1 MHPPMHD
8 AMIDMK
14 QFQKMTSL
22 LLAVVMLLG
31 MVYFAPAAEAATAS
45 DYISTTY
52 ASNLSV
58 KTTRAATLMEYPY
71 AGSSA
76 NYTVPADT
84 TLTVKAL
91 HKSTAG
97 TYWYEVAFYNM
108 TLYVDATSTTLLDHL
123 TGDVSI
129 SDVLSPAS
137 LAIGDSFGIEGVI
150 TSTKNI
156 IGTVTAGMYLNQHL
170 SQVPVISA
178 SDTVNGKKYDLNGSA
193 VDANLTFGSTPAGV
207 YDYAVTVEAIS
218 YYIDDNG
225 ALATSSQNV
234 VVERQQCVVTDWQN
248 PNQSTAFGIDVSVW
262 QGSIDWSKVKNEVD
276 FVVLRIGF
284 SETLDNRFLE
294 YAAGCEQYD
303 IPYGIYHYSYALTAA
318 DATAEGEWVINT
330 LDSYGYQPELP
341 IFFDMEDG
349 TQAALSTSLKENIC
363 RNFCEAIRDGGRDP
377 GFYGFTSWFSTSFIT
392 SYLNSMPVWIAQ
404 IDGFSSNGTATHD
417 GGTWLWQYS
426 WEGSI
431 SGISGDVDCNICYAN
446 FPGIDSSTDTPS
458 DDTYLAN
465 CTEYPAHF
473 EGKTTG
479 TVNLRQYPSTSYSS
493 LASVANGAAVEVT
506 GVYKNSAGEYWYQV
520 NYNGTNGY
528 LSAGYVTPVTY
539 LYDDLA
545 VLSPAMASNLS
556 VGASYNLS
564 GELVSQYNNIYT
576 AYAKIYSAEDTLA
589 TPVLSSSYNCN
600 TKNYNLRSS
609 TVDAG
614 LAFGNLSSG
623 YYTYEISA
631 DVRNYY
637 VSGST
642 LTYKTENVVVWTAPF
657 TVGSAAIAPPADWAC
672 DHNIVTDAA
681 VAPTCTATGLTAGSH
696 CTKCGAVFE
705 AQTVVPATG
714 HSYTAT
720 STPANCKNYE
730 LFHYTCSKC
739 GDSYDIS
746 ADQLTSWSENKPVGV
761 ADSLIETKTQ
771 YRYADCTSTAWQQ
784 SGTGTVEYV
793 NSWPSG
799 FSTSNSL
806 YTKYNKK
813 SSKVTA
819 SETATTKTVINSDAV
834 GGYLYY
840 HWCYTDS
847 YYSVSTSQ
855 GSYTTFHAYYS
866 TSNPS
871 NYTCDTS
878 DYSYKT
884 SHSTC
889 TNTSWWFV
897 AEVYAQ
903 KYTTYTAVPDGQEW
917 GDWSAWSDTAYTAV
931 ENSRKVETRTVYRY
945 TGAALG
951 DHNWSNGSCSVC
963 GTVCSHSFTNRVCTI
978 CGMGEPIK
986 DYYLFGYINGANY
999 GCEEDYATIGDYLFV
1014 DGKLT
1019 ATFTA
1024 DSYVAVK
1031 SADNVKW
1038 FMTNGN
1044 LGTSVTSAIL
1054 YDSSITGANSDKL
1067 YVPKGREI
1075 HFTLVENTDGT
1086 LTLSYEIA
1094 SCQHSWSNGVCVNCG
1109 ESCAHNWSN
1118 STCTVCGMTVVKPEM
1133 RITGASL
1140 SFESEVRYNIYF
1152 VISNGVSVDAQNMGL
1167 IAWNTPQSDGTI
1179 DNATYIIPGAETDGT
1194 EYMVHS
1200 QGIAAKY
1207 LADLLYFKIYIKLDD
1222 GSYVYGDMKSY
1233 SAKLYA
1239 DNRLAKST
1247 NTYTKALC
1255 VAMLNYGAAAQEYFG
1270 YKSYNLM
1277 NSGLTDAQKALVSDY
1292 YESMMG
1298 TLTAADSY
1306 KASKFV
1312 RSTAAFTSRSTSI
1325 SFDGAFSI
1333 NYYFSTGLSVD
1344 SKVTFY
1350 YWDYATYSSVGQLT
1364 KANAT
1369 GSMVMTNTTGTEF
1382 WANVENIAAKEIDQP
1397 VYVAGVY
1404 TSGGVEY
1411 TTGIVTYSLGKYC
1424 QIVAAKTSSDMQDLA
1439 KATAV
1444 YGYYAKEYFANV

>member
-1 MHPPMHD
+1 MHD
-8 AMIDMK
+8 ATIDMK
-14 QFQKMTSL
+14 QFQRMMSL

-52 ASNLSV
+52 AANLSV
-58 KTTRAATLMEYPY
+58 KTTRAATLMEFPTT
-71 AGSSA
+71 GSSA

-108 TLYVDATSTTLLDHL
+108 TLYVDATATTLLDHL
-123 TGDVSI
+123 TGDVTI

-137 LAIGDSFGIEGVI
+137 LAIGDAFGIEGVI

-170 SQVPVISA
+170 SQVPVVSA
-178 SDTVNGKKYDLNGSA
+178 SDTVNGYSYDLNGST

-234 VVERQQCVVTDWQN
+234 VVERQQCVVTDWEN

-262 QGSIDWSKVKNEVD
+262 QGSIDWSQVKNEVD

-303 IPYGIYHYSYALTAA
+303 IPYGVYHYSYALTAA

-330 LDSYGYQPELP
+330 LSSYGYNPDLP
-341 IFFDMEDG
+341 IFFDMEDS
-349 TQAALSTSLKENIC
+349 TQAALSTALKENIC

-377 GFYGFTSWFSTSFIT
+377 GFYGFTSWFSSSFVST
-392 SYLNSMPVWIAQ
+392 YLNSMPVWIAQ

-446 FPGIDSSTDTPS
+446 FPGIDSTTDTPS
-458 DDTYLAN
+458 DTTYLAN

-473 EGKTTG
+473 EAKTTG
-479 TVNLRQYPSTSYSS
+479 TVNLRKYPSTSYTT
-493 LASVANGAAVEVT
+493 LASVSNGAAVEVT
-506 GVYKNSAGEYWYQV
+506 GLYKNDAGEYWYQV
-520 NYNGTNGY
+520 NYDGTNGY
-528 LSAGYVTPVTY
+528 LSASYVTPVTY

-556 VGASYNLS
+556 TGSSYTLS

-589 TPVLSSSYNCN
+589 TPVLSSSYSCN
-600 TKNYNLRSS
+600 AKSYTLCGS

-614 LAFGNLSSG
+614 LAFGSLSAG

-657 TVGSAAIAPPADWAC
+657 TVGSAAITPPSEWAC

-705 AQTVVPATG
+705 PQTVVPATG

-720 STPANCKNYE
+720 STPANCQNYE
-730 LFHYTCSKC
+730 LFHYSCSKC

-746 ADQLTSWSENKPVGV
+746 ADQLTSWSESKPVGV
-761 ADSLIETKTQ
+761 ADSLIESKTQ
-771 YRYADCTSTAWQQ
+771 YRYADCTSTTWQQ

-799 FSTSNSL
+799 FLTTNSL

-819 SETATTKTVINSDAV
+819 SETATTKTVVNSDALA
-834 GGYLYY
+834 GYLYY
-840 HWCYTDS
+840 HWCSSTAGDGYS
-847 YYSVSTSQ
+847 YASKNSTH
-855 GSYTTFHAYYS
+855 TIFHAYYS
-866 TSNPS
+866 TTNPS
-871 NYTCDTS
+871 TYTCDTS
-878 DYSYKT
+878 DMSYKT
-884 SHSTC
+884 S
-889 TNTSWWFV
+889 NTSSCTSGYSAWFFV

-917 GDWSAWSDTAYTAV
+917 SDWSAWSDTAYTAV

-951 DHNWSNGSCSVC
+951 DHVWADGSCSIC
-963 GTVCSHSFTNRVCTI
+963 GTECSHSFTNKVCTI
-978 CGMGEPIK
+978 CGMGEPIE
-986 DYYLFGYINGANY
+986 DYYLFGQINGANY
-999 GCEEDYATIGDYLFV
+999 GCEEDYANIGEYLFV
-1014 DGKLT
+1014 DGKLVV
-1019 ATFTA
+1019 TFTA

-1031 SADNVKW
+1031 SADNSQW
-1038 FMTNGN
+1038 FMTNGW
-1044 LGTSVTSAIL
+1044 LGTDVTAAIL
-1054 YDSSITGANSDKL
+1054 YNSSITGTNSDKL
-1067 YVPKGREI
+1067 FVPKGREI
-1075 HFTLVENTDGT
+1075 TFTLVENSDGT
-1086 LTLSYEIA
+1086 LTLSYVAAECI
-1094 SCQHSWSNGVCVNCG
+1094 HSWSDGVCSNCDLVCTH
-1109 ESCAHNWSN
+1109 SWS
-1118 STCTVCGMTVVKPEM
+1118 SGKCTVCGQT
-1133 RITGASL
+1133 ITAPTLTPSGATL
-1140 SFESEVRYNIYF
+1140 SFESEIKLNIYF
-1152 VISNGVSVDAQNMGL
+1152 VASDSTHLQLEEMGL
-1167 IAWNTPQSDGTI
+1167 LTWNSPKTDGTI
-1179 DNATYIIPGAETDGT
+1179 DDAANIIPGAEVSGS
-1194 EYMVHS
+1194 EYLVHS

-1207 LADLLYFKIYIKLDD
+1207 MADLIYFKIYAKLPD
-1222 GSYVYGDMKSY
+1222 GTYVYSDMKSY
-1233 SAKLYA
+1233 SPKLYA
-1239 DNRLAKST
+1239 ESRIAKST
-1247 NTYTKALC
+1247 STKTKALC
-1255 VAMLNYGAAAQEYFG
+1255 VALLNYGAAAQEYFS
-1270 YKSYNLM
+1270 YKTYSLM
-1277 NSGLTDAQKALVSDY
+1277 NSGLTADQLALVDEY
-1292 YESMMG
+1292 YSGMMD
-1298 TLTAADSY
+1298 TLVGAS
-1306 KASKFV
+1306 ASKTTNF
-1312 RSTAAFTSRSTSI
+1312 SYTSAAFSSRSSAV
-1325 SFDGAFSI
+1325 SFEGSFAI
-1333 NYYFSTGLSVD
+1333 NYYFTPSKTVD
-1344 SKVTFY
+1344 GDVTFY
-1350 YWDYATYSSVGQLT
+1350 YWDAATYNSVSTLT
-1364 KANAT
+1364 KSNAT
-1369 GSMVMTNTTGTEF
+1369 GSMVMTNNGNGEYT
-1382 WANVENIAAKEIDQP
+1382 APISDIAAKDIDKAI
-1397 VYVAGVY
+1397 YVVGVY

-1411 TTGIVTYSLGKYC
+1411 TTGILTYSLGKYC
-1424 QIVAAKTSSDMQDLA
+1424 QTTAAKDTSNMQALA

-1444 YGYYAKEYFANV
+1444 YGYYAKQYFA